1 MSKKLACTLSR
12 MKNKNETHFIAC
24 NLCEAICGLEIKLES
39 GQIRSI
45 KGDKDDPISKG
56 HICPKAVAL
65 QDIYNDPDRLR
76 TPIKRTGDGWQEI
89 SWLQAF
95 DEVTTNLKRIQR
107 QHGKDSVAIYLGNPT
122 VHNLDAMLFGPMF
135 FRTLRTKSRY
145 SATSVDQLPEQL
157 VSLLMFGH
165 SLLVPLPDLDRT
177 GFHIIF
183 GANPVVSNGSLMTA
197 PGVTKRLKAIRERG
211 GKLVVVDPR
220 KTETADIADQHLFIK
235 PGSDVLMLL
244 TMLHVVFA
252 EKLQTLGSATA
263 FTKGLEAI
271 DRLVRHYPPGKVAH
285 VTGVDAE
292 VVTALV
298 RGFCRAESASCYGR
312 IGVST
317 QQFGSLTQWLITV
330 FNIVTG
336 NLDIAGGTMFSKP
349 AIEIISASRSGK
361 KGFADAFSRVRKLPN
376 FNGEFPVAA
385 LSEEIT
391 TEGDGQ
397 IKALITS
404 AGNPVLSTP
413 NGNQLD
419 KALGELDYMVSIDI
433 YLNETTRHADIILP
447 PLTTLERS
455 QYDVAFQALAIR
467 NGAKY
472 SQPVFK
478 AGKKQRSDAQIFLE
492 LAWRMQDGNLFSRA
506 SGWLKKEVFQRLG
519 NGWIINKKLKKGP
532 YYKSHG
538 LDLKKLKQNP
548 HGIDL
553 GPMQACLPGRLLTT
567 DKMINLAPDKF
578 LAGMQAVDIA
588 LLKDAPSNEFDLL
601 LIGRRDPRTNNSWLH
616 NSYRMV
622 KGKPRCLAFVHPD
635 DAQSRGLADG
645 DKVIVRSRVGTI
657 SIRVA
662 LTDEIMP
669 GVISIPHGWGHDM
682 PGAKLSIAKDH
693 AGVNTN
699 ILTDDH
705 FLDSLSGNAA
715 LNGVPVTITSETSKT
730 TFSSP

>member
-1 MSKKLACTLSR
+1 
-12 MKNKNETHFIAC
+12 MKNNNSNQTHYIAC
-24 NLCEAICGLEIKLES
+24 NLCEAICGLEIKLEDGRIKS
-39 GQIRSI
+39 IR
-45 KGDKDDPISKG
+45 GDKQDPISKG

-76 TPIKRTGDGWQEI
+76 IPIKKTPEGWQKI
-89 SWLQAF
+89 SWNQAF
-95 DEVTTNLKRIQR
+95 DEVTNELKRIQHK
-107 QHGKDSVAIYLGNPT
+107 HGKNAVAIYLGNPT

-135 FRTLRTKSRY
+135 FRTLKTKNRY

-165 SLLVPLPDLDRT
+165 SLLIPLPDLDRT
-177 GFHIIF
+177 DFHIIF

-220 KTETADIADQHLFIK
+220 KTETAAIADQHLFIT
-235 PGSDVLMLL
+235 PASDVFMLL
-244 TMLHVVFA
+244 AMLHVVFS
-252 EKLQTLGSATA
+252 ENLQTLGTVSG
-263 FTKGLEAI
+263 FTSGLDVIEK
-271 DRLVRHYPPGKVAH
+271 LVRDYPPEKVASI
-285 VTGVDAE
+285 TGVNPGDMK
-292 VVTALV
+292 TLV
-298 RGFCRAESASCYGR
+298 RDFCAAKSASCYGR

-317 QQFGSLTQWLITV
+317 QEYGTLTQWLIMV

-336 NLDIAGGTMFSKP
+336 NLDVPGGTMFSKP
-349 AIEIISASRSGK
+349 AFEVITASASGK
-361 KGFADAFSRVRKLPN
+361 KGFADHFSRVRKLPN
-376 FNGEFPVAA
+376 FSGEFPVAA
-385 LSEEIT
+385 LAEEIT
-391 TEGDGQ
+391 TEGEGQ
-397 IKALITS
+397 VRALVTS

-419 KALGELDYMVSIDI
+419 DALGKLDFMVSIDI
-433 YLNETTRHADIILP
+433 YLNETTRHANIILP

-467 NGAKY
+467 NGAKF

-478 AGKKQRSDAQIFLE
+478 PGKEQRSDSEIFTE
-492 LAWRMQDGNLFSRA
+492 LGWRMQTGNWFSKA
-506 SGWLKKEVFQRLG
+506 GGWLKKEALQRLG
-519 NGWIINKKLKKGP
+519 SAWIINKKLKQGP

-553 GPMQACLPGRLLTT
+553 GAMQPCLPERLFTS
-567 DKMINLAPDKF
+567 DKTIRLAPEECKSD
-578 LAGMQAVDIA
+578 
-588 LLKDAPSNEFDLL
+588 LKKLNEKLFADGNVSKTSDFDLR

-622 KGKPRCLAFVHPD
+622 KGKQRCLALVHPQ
-635 DAQSRGLADG
+635 DAEARNIQQG
-645 DKVIVRSRVGTI
+645 DIARVSSRVGA
-657 SIRVA
+657 IRIPVELSA
-662 LTDEIMP
+662 DMMP
-669 GVISIPHGWGHDM
+669 GVISIPHGWGHQMD
-682 PGAKLSIAKDH
+682 GVELSIASQH

-699 ILTDDH
+699 ILTDDY

-715 LNGVPVTITSETSKT
+715 LNGVPVSLSKEPT
-730 TFSSP
+730 RD

>member
-1 MSKKLACTLSR
+1 
-12 MKNKNETHFIAC
+12 MKNKIETHYIAC
-24 NLCEAICGLEIKLES
+24 NLCEAICGLEIKLED
-39 GQIRSI
+39 GQIMSI
-45 KGDKDDPISKG
+45 RGDKDDPISKG

-76 TPIKRTGDGWQEI
+76 TPIKRTADGWQSI
-89 SWLQAF
+89 SWKQAY
-95 DEVTTNLKRIQR
+95 DEVTTKLQKVQQ
-107 QHGKDSVAIYLGNPT
+107 QHGKNAVAIYLGNPT
-122 VHNLDAMLFGPMF
+122 VHNLDAMLFGPLF
-135 FRTLRTKSRY
+135 FRTLKTKSRY

-165 SLLVPLPDLDRT
+165 GLLVPLPDLDRT
-177 GFHIIF
+177 DFHIMF

-220 KTETADIADQHLFIK
+220 RTETAAIADQHLFIK

-244 TMLHVVFA
+244 AMLHVVFD
-252 EKLQTLGSATA
+252 EGLVTLGSVAT
-263 FTKGLEAI
+263 FTKGLEDIEA
-271 DRLVRHYPPGKVAH
+271 LVKDYSPEKVADT
-285 VTGVDAE
+285 TGVGAD
-292 VVTALV
+292 TLKILV
-298 RGFCRAESASCYGR
+298 RGFCSAKSASCYGR

-349 AIEIISASRSGK
+349 AFEVITASSSGK

-391 TEGDGQ
+391 TEGEGQ
-397 IKALITS
+397 IRALVTS

-419 KALGELDYMVSIDI
+419 KSLDELDFMVSIDI
-433 YLNETTRHADIILP
+433 YLNETTRHANIILP

-472 SQPVFK
+472 SQPVFE
-478 AGKKQRSDAQIFLE
+478 AGKEQRSDAEIFME
-492 LAWRMQDGNLFSRA
+492 LAWRMQPGNLFSRA
-506 SGWLKKEVFQRLG
+506 GGWLKKAIFKRFGSE
-519 NGWIINKKLKKGP
+519 WIINKKLKQGP
-532 YYKSHG
+532 YYKSHR
-538 LDLKKLKQNP
+538 LDLKKLKKNP

-553 GPMQACLPGRLLTT
+553 GPMQPCLPGRLFTA
-567 DKMINLAPDKF
+567 DKSINLAPDEC
-578 LAGMQAVDIA
+578 LADIPGMHSA
-588 LLKDAPSNEFDLL
+588 LLANIPSSTANEYDLL

-622 KGKPRCLAFVHPD
+622 KGKKRCLAFVHPQ
-635 DAQSRGLADG
+635 DAESRGIADG
-645 DKVIVRSRVGTI
+645 EDVTVRSRVGSI
-657 SIRVA
+657 SIPVT
-662 LTDEIMP
+662 LTEDMMP

-682 PGAKLSIAKDH
+682 EGANLSVAKDH

-699 ILTDDH
+699 ILTDEN

-715 LNGVPVTITSETSKT
+715 LNGVPVSLYPIHSQAQLSD
-730 TFSSP
+730 P